1 MQHSPLDI
9 AFHVLMWLLSI
20 NQHFFLRV
28 ILKNIIHS
36 AKYKFNEPQ
45 TLFGK
50 YEEKGERVH
59 GSYIEEKE
67 TKGIYAL
74 AAKK

>member
-1 MQHSPLDI
+1 
-9 AFHVLMWLLSI
+9 MWLLSI

-50 YEEKGERVH
+50 NEEEKGEWVH